1 MRGSCNPPD
10 RDRRPP
16 PSYRHAAGRA
26 LRGRDG
32 RGLRGLC
39 SRSAPQQATR
49 GSCALWARGWWRA
62 GAPKARDRTPASACR
77 SARWVYAGARARLRC
92 RDGRPGLQ
100 RCVAHCAYAL
110 TARPLSLRPA
120 SAGAVFSR
128 QVQQQRT
135 NALRVGPR
143 TSAGL
148 ATSRRA
154 AAMPALAAGASMQMQ
169 VRRAACLGR

>member
-1 MRGSCNPPD
+1 M
-10 RDRRPP
+10 
-16 PSYRHAAGRA
+16 
-26 LRGRDG
+26 
-32 RGLRGLC
+32 
-39 SRSAPQQATR
+39 
-49 GSCALWARGWWRA
+49 
-62 GAPKARDRTPASACR
+62 
-77 SARWVYAGARARLRC
+77 YAGARARLRC

-169 VRRAACLGR
+169 VRRAACLGRR

>member
-1 MRGSCNPPD
+1 M
-10 RDRRPP
+10 
-16 PSYRHAAGRA
+16 
-26 LRGRDG
+26 
-32 RGLRGLC
+32 
-39 SRSAPQQATR
+39 
-49 GSCALWARGWWRA
+49 
-62 GAPKARDRTPASACR
+62 
-77 SARWVYAGARARLRC
+77 YAGARARLRC

-135 NALRVGPR
+135 NALRVGGR
-143 TSAGL
+143 SAGL

-169 VRRAACLGR
+169 VRRAACLGRR